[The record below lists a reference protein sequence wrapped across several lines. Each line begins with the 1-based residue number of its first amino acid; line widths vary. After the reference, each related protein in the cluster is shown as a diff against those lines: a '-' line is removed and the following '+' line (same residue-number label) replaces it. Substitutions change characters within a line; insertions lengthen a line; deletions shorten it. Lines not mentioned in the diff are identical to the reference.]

1 MSESPAVT
9 WAESSWILPETRRPV
24 VLRPWQ
30 KATLRAMFP
39 PDGLPSPYETFL
51 LSTVKKGGKTTL
63 NAIATKYAALTF
75 PAPETVYVVA
85 NDEAQAQERVFDLIA
100 AQVRRSGLVGAGK
113 AVVSKG
119 EILFRETGTK
129 IVALPADFAG
139 AAGAIFG
146 ISSWTELWAFRHEG
160 HVRLFEELTPIPG
173 RRSLR
178 IVDSYAGFEGDSPI
192 LEPMW
197 QRALA
202 GERLDDELPIFA
214 SGRLWAF
221 VDVGEEAQARAWLGN
236 PADMEAY
243 YREQAASLRP
253 GTFARLHLNLWQSG
267 EEAFIA
273 GPEWDACVQPGLGP
287 VLEDRRLTIS
297 VGVDAAVKHDCAAV
311 VAVAKVD
318 GRVRLIRHRIWKPRK
333 GAALD
338 LEATIEAE
346 LLYLREHFRVA
357 AVLYDPTQMVRSAAT
372 LKQAGLR
379 MVEFKQTS
387 ETLTAA
393 SSNLWELIRGRH
405 LELYRDK
412 ELRQHAINA
421 VAVESGRGLKLAKEK
436 SSRKIDGVVAL
447 SFACLDAIERRPARL
462 TVVRGSRKTIP
473 PAPLGRGGDPL
484 ADLAA
489 ATGIPLYSGGA

>member
-1 MSESPAVT
+1 VSESPAVT

-24 VLRPWQ
+24 VLRSWQ
-30 KATLRAMFP
+30 KAALRAMFP
-39 PDGLPSPYETFL
+39 PDGSRSPWETFL
-51 LSTVKKGGKTTL
+51 ISTVKKGGKTTL

-100 AQVRRSGLVGAGK
+100 AQVRRSGLVRAGK

-119 EILFRETGTK
+119 EILFRETGTR

-146 ISSWTELWAFRHEG
+146 VSSWTEVWAFRFEA

-221 VDVGEEAQARAWLGN
+221 IDVGEEAQARAWLGN

-253 GTFARLHLNLWQSG
+253 GTFARLHFNLWQSG
-267 EEAFIA
+267 EEAFIT
-273 GPEWDACVQPGLGP
+273 GDEWDACVQPGLGP
-287 VLEDRRLTIS
+287 VLEDRGLTIS
-297 VGVDAAVKHDCAAV
+297 VGVDAATKHDCAAV

-333 GAALD
+333 GDALD

-346 LLYLREHFRVA
+346 LRYLAEHFRVA
-357 AVLYDPTQMVRSAAT
+357 VVLYDPTQMVRSAAT
-372 LKQAGLR
+372 LKQAGLP

-387 ETLTAA
+387 ENLTAA

-473 PAPLGRGGDPL
+473 SAPLGRGGDGL
-484 ADLAA
+484 AELGAA
-489 ATGIPLYSGGA
+489 IGVPVYPGGF